1 MGQTITEKI
10 FSEHVGKKVF
20 AGEIVRSKIDMVIGN
35 DITTP
40 ISIKAFEDGG
50 FEKLAN
56 PPSKVEIEDLL
67 TKLNISIFDL
77 VRTGEEIY
85 KDLKLE
91 NIKEEDK
98 LIDAVLLNPILIQRP
113 ILVGENKAFIVRPPA
128 RIEDIIN
135 SFI

>member
-1 MGQTITEKI
+1 MQKLELWHNI
-10 FSEHVGKKVF
+10 SC
-20 AGEIVRSKIDMVIGN
+20 SKSNSAKDFLDQN
-35 DITTP
+35 
-40 ISIKAFEDGG
+40 G
-50 FEKLAN
+50 FEISVRDYLVN
-56 PPSKVEIEDLL
+56 PPSKNELKELL
-67 TKLNISIFDL
+67 KKLNISIFDL

-135 SFI
+135 IFIYKSKTIY

>member
-1 MGQTITEKI
+1 MQKLELWHNISCSKSNSAKDFLDQNGFDI
-10 FSEHVGKKVF
+10 S
-20 AGEIVRSKIDMVIGN
+20 VRDY
-35 DITTP
+35 
-40 ISIKAFEDGG
+40 
-50 FEKLAN
+50 LAN

-67 TKLNISIFDL
+67 KKLNISIFDL

-85 KDLKLE
+85 KELKLE
-91 NIKEEDK
+91 SIKNEEK
-98 LIDAVLLNPILIQRP
+98 LIDAVLINPILIQRP

>member
-1 MGQTITEKI
+1 MQKLELWHNISCSKSNSAKD
-10 FSEHVGKKVF
+10 FLDKNSY
-20 AGEIVRSKIDMVIGN
+20 EISVRDY
-35 DITTP
+35 
-40 ISIKAFEDGG
+40 
-50 FEKLAN
+50 LAN

-85 KDLKLE
+85 KELKLE
-91 NIKEEDK
+91 SIKNEEK

-113 ILVGENKAFIVRPPA
+113 ILVGEKIAFIVRPPA

>member
-1 MGQTITEKI
+1 MQKLELWHNI
-10 FSEHVGKKVF
+10 SC
-20 AGEIVRSKIDMVIGN
+20 SKSNSAKDFLDQN
-35 DITTP
+35 
-40 ISIKAFEDGG
+40 G
-50 FEKLAN
+50 FEISVRDYLAN

-67 TKLNISIFDL
+67 KKLNISIFDL

-91 NIKEEDK
+91 NIKDEEK
-98 LIDAVLLNPILIQRP
+98 LIEIVVQNPILIQRP

>member
-1 MGQTITEKI
+1 MQKLELWHNI
-10 FSEHVGKKVF
+10 SC
-20 AGEIVRSKIDMVIGN
+20 SKSNSAKDFLDQN
-35 DITTP
+35 
-40 ISIKAFEDGG
+40 G
-50 FEKLAN
+50 FEISVRDYLLN
-56 PPSKVEIEDLL
+56 PPSKKELKELL
-67 TKLNISIFDL
+67 KKLNISIFDL

-85 KDLKLE
+85 KELKLE
-91 NIKEEDK
+91 SIKNEEK

>member
-1 MGQTITEKI
+1 MQKLELWHNI
-10 FSEHVGKKVF
+10 SC
-20 AGEIVRSKIDMVIGN
+20 SKSNSAKDFLDQN
-35 DITTP
+35 
-40 ISIKAFEDGG
+40 G
-50 FEKLAN
+50 FEISVRDYLAN

-85 KDLKLE
+85 KELKLE
-91 NIKEEDK
+91 SIKNEEK

-128 RIEDIIN
+128 RLEDIIN

>member
-1 MGQTITEKI
+1 
-10 FSEHVGKKVF
+10 
-20 AGEIVRSKIDMVIGN
+20 
-35 DITTP
+35 
-40 ISIKAFEDGG
+40 
-50 FEKLAN
+50 
-56 PPSKVEIEDLL
+56 
-67 TKLNISIFDL
+67 
-77 VRTGEEIY
+77 VRTGENVY

>member
-1 MGQTITEKI
+1 MQKLELWHNISCSKSNSAKD
-10 FSEHVGKKVF
+10 FLDKNSY
-20 AGEIVRSKIDMVIGN
+20 EISVRDY
-35 DITTP
+35 
-40 ISIKAFEDGG
+40 
-50 FEKLAN
+50 LAN

-85 KDLKLE
+85 KELKLE
-91 NIKEEDK
+91 SIKNEEK

-113 ILVGENKAFIVRPPA
+113 ILVGENNAFIVRPPA

>member
-1 MGQTITEKI
+1 MQKLELWHNI
-10 FSEHVGKKVF
+10 SC
-20 AGEIVRSKIDMVIGN
+20 SKSNSAKDFLDQN
-35 DITTP
+35 
-40 ISIKAFEDGG
+40 G
-50 FEKLAN
+50 FEISVRDYLLN
-56 PPSKVEIEDLL
+56 PPSKVEIEGLL
-67 TKLNISIFDL
+67 KKLNISIFDL

-98 LIDAVLLNPILIQRP
+98 LIDAVLQNPILIQRP
-113 ILVGENKAFIVRPPA
+113 ILVGEKMAFIVRPPA

>member
-1 MGQTITEKI
+1 MQKLELWHNI
-10 FSEHVGKKVF
+10 SC
-20 AGEIVRSKIDMVIGN
+20 SKSNSAKDFLDQN
-35 DITTP
+35 
-40 ISIKAFEDGG
+40 G
-50 FEKLAN
+50 FEISVRDYLLN

-67 TKLNISIFDL
+67 TKLNISIFYL

-98 LIDAVLLNPILIQRP
+98 LIDAVIKNPILIQRP
-113 ILVGENKAFIVRPPA
+113 ILVGENKAFVVRPPA

>member
-1 MGQTITEKI
+1 MQKLELWHNI
-10 FSEHVGKKVF
+10 SC
-20 AGEIVRSKIDMVIGN
+20 SKSNSAKDFLDQN
-35 DITTP
+35 
-40 ISIKAFEDGG
+40 G
-50 FEKLAN
+50 FEISVRDYLLN

-67 TKLNISIFDL
+67 KKLNISIFDF

-85 KDLKLE
+85 KELKLE
-91 NIKEEDK
+91 SIKNEEK

>member
-1 MGQTITEKI
+1 MQKLELWHNI
-10 FSEHVGKKVF
+10 SC
-20 AGEIVRSKIDMVIGN
+20 SKSNSVKDFLDQN
-35 DITTP
+35 
-40 ISIKAFEDGG
+40 G
-50 FEKLAN
+50 FEISVRDYLLN

-67 TKLNISIFDL
+67 KKLNISIFDL

-113 ILVGENKAFIVRPPA
+113 ILVGKNRAFIVRRPVI
-128 RIEDIIN
+128 IEDIIN

>member
-1 MGQTITEKI
+1 MQKLELWHNI
-10 FSEHVGKKVF
+10 SC
-20 AGEIVRSKIDMVIGN
+20 SKSNSAKDFLDQN
-35 DITTP
+35 
-40 ISIKAFEDGG
+40 G
-50 FEKLAN
+50 FEISVRDYLLN

-85 KDLKLE
+85 KELKLE
-91 NIKEEDK
+91 SIKNEEK
-98 LIDAVLLNPILIQRP
+98 LIDAVLINPILIQRP

-128 RIEDIIN
+128 RLEDIIN

>member
-1 MGQTITEKI
+1 MQKLELWHNI
-10 FSEHVGKKVF
+10 SC
-20 AGEIVRSKIDMVIGN
+20 SKSNSAKDFLDQNGFE
-35 DITTP
+35 
-40 ISIKAFEDGG
+40 ISIRDY
-50 FEKLAN
+50 LAN

-85 KDLKLE
+85 KELKLE
-91 NIKEEDK
+91 SIKNEEK
-98 LIDAVLLNPILIQRP
+98 LIDAVLINPILIQRP

>member
-1 MGQTITEKI
+1 MQKLELWHNISCSKSNSAKDFLDKNSYDI
-10 FSEHVGKKVF
+10 S
-20 AGEIVRSKIDMVIGN
+20 VRDYLLS
-35 DITTP
+35 
-40 ISIKAFEDGG
+40 
-50 FEKLAN
+50 

-67 TKLNISIFDL
+67 KKLNISISDL

-85 KDLKLE
+85 KELKLE
-91 NIKEEDK
+91 SIKNEEK

-113 ILVGENKAFIVRPPA
+113 ILVAENKAFIVRPPA

>member
-1 MGQTITEKI
+1 MQKLELWHNISCSKSNSAKD
-10 FSEHVGKKVF
+10 FLDKNSY
-20 AGEIVRSKIDMVIGN
+20 EISVRDY
-35 DITTP
+35 
-40 ISIKAFEDGG
+40 
-50 FEKLAN
+50 LAN

-85 KDLKLE
+85 KELKLE
-91 NIKEEDK
+91 SIKNEEK
-98 LIDAVLLNPILIQRP
+98 LIDAVLINPILIQRP

>member
-1 MGQTITEKI
+1 MQKLELWHNI
-10 FSEHVGKKVF
+10 SC
-20 AGEIVRSKIDMVIGN
+20 SKSNSAKDFLDQN
-35 DITTP
+35 
-40 ISIKAFEDGG
+40 G
-50 FEKLAN
+50 FEISVRDYLAN

-85 KDLKLE
+85 KELKLE
-91 NIKEEDK
+91 SIKNEEK

>member
-1 MGQTITEKI
+1 MQKLELWHNI
-10 FSEHVGKKVF
+10 SC
-20 AGEIVRSKIDMVIGN
+20 SKSNSSKDFLDQN
-35 DITTP
+35 
-40 ISIKAFEDGG
+40 G
-50 FEKLAN
+50 FEISVRDYLLN

-67 TKLNISIFDL
+67 KKLNISIFDL

-85 KDLKLE
+85 KELKLE
-91 NIKEEDK
+91 SIKNEEK
-98 LIDAVLLNPILIQRP
+98 LIDAVLINPILIQRP

>member
-1 MGQTITEKI
+1 MQKLELWHNISCSKSNSAKD
-10 FSEHVGKKVF
+10 FLDQNSF
-20 AGEIVRSKIDMVIGN
+20 EISVRDY
-35 DITTP
+35 
-40 ISIKAFEDGG
+40 
-50 FEKLAN
+50 LAN
-56 PPSKVEIEDLL
+56 PPSKVEIEHLL
-67 TKLNISIFDL
+67 KKVNISIFDL
-77 VRTGEEIY
+77 VRTGEDLY

-98 LIDAVLLNPILIQRP
+98 LIDEVLLNPILIQRP

>member
-1 MGQTITEKI
+1 MQKLELWHNI
-10 FSEHVGKKVF
+10 SC
-20 AGEIVRSKIDMVIGN
+20 SKSNSAKDFLDQNGFE
-35 DITTP
+35 
-40 ISIKAFEDGG
+40 ISIRDY
-50 FEKLAN
+50 LLN
-56 PPSKVEIEDLL
+56 PPSKNELKELL
-67 TKLNISIFDL
+67 KKINISIFDL
-77 VRTGEEIY
+77 VRTSEEIY

-135 SFI
+135 SFIYKI